1 MLFHTFLFF
10 ILMPVRAFFIHKFSH
25 LHLQAHNI
33 DTQTKYNVYNY
44 HMDQGFTCLYKS
56 YHSVKV
62 FFVIN
67 KRLYSLIQNI
77 KYNLIKLKLYHG
89 IPFFQVCT
97 KFVFTHCNVP
107 FHFLHEDHPLFK
119 ILKSNVC
126 FLDSTFINESLCQN

>member
-1 MLFHTFLFF
+1 MLFLPINM
-10 ILMPVRAFFIHKFSH
+10 ILAEHIITQLYTREDRSNDNSGVRPCSQFRMIHSRTRK
-25 LHLQAHNI
+25 LP
-33 DTQTKYNVYNY
+33 
-44 HMDQGFTCLYKS
+44 GKS

-97 KFVFTHCNVP
+97 KFVFTYCNVL

-119 ILKSNVC
+119 ILKSNIC
-126 FLDSTFINESLCQN
+126 FLNSTFINESLCQN